1 MIKEKLFKKIYQEY
15 KEYYVLDENMSD
27 EMLEYH
33 IPLLKEFKNAYE
45 QISQEEFLENP
56 DTFLL
61 QFFKKDEVYEY
72 LVFIAQLY
80 VEQNQVEIAKR
91 YIKKALPYA
100 LIAQIYGLAVDCYW
114 QIKDAEFSL
123 YLFDEAIKKV
133 KEQNNSSR
141 LFMIKQE
148 LENLAR
154 KSKETLFIQKANN
167 LHML

>member
-1 MIKEKLFKKIYQEY
+1 MIKEKLFQRIYQEY
-15 KEYYVLDENMSD
+15 REYYVLDEDMSD
-27 EMLEYH
+27 EALEYH

-45 QISQEEFLENP
+45 QISQEELVENI

-80 VEQNQVEIAKR
+80 AEQNQIEVAKT

-114 QIKDAEFSL
+114 QIKDTEFSL
-123 YLFDEAIKKV
+123 YLFEEAIKKA

-141 LFMIKQE
+141 LFMIKKE
-148 LENLAR
+148 LENLVR
-154 KSKETLFIQKANN
+154 KSKEKAFVDTQNKFF
-167 LHML
+167 